1 MKRHRRRRKQADLP
15 VAEGR
20 HECSELRREMLTRL
34 TRLGRLRRLTR
45 LRRLGERSGAAV
57 GAAERCSNLPQRL
70 DVCLLDCVDELTS
83 NWEVPSGPELK
94 PV

>member
-34 TRLGRLRRLTR
+34 TRLGRL
-45 LRRLGERSGAAV
+45 GERSGSAV
-57 GAAERCSNLPQRL
+57 GAAERSSNLPQRL
-70 DVCLLDCVDELTS
+70 YVCLLDCVDELTS